1 MTLSLDELKDVV
13 GVSVDVSMI
22 LKAAG
27 KPKHIAPFMD
37 MCKRIQGSDRTKG
50 IQIRTMV
57 QYLTECIEDL
67 D

>member
-1 MTLSLDELKDVV
+1 MTVSTEELKDIV

-27 KPKHIAPFMD
+27 KDRHVAPFMD
-37 MCKRIQGSDRTKG
+37 MCQRIQSSDRTKG

-57 QYLTECIEDL
+57 QYLSECIEDL
-67 D
+67 K